1 LADNITIL
9 IADDNTMLCAM
20 LASYLNH
27 RSGIQVVGTVN
38 DGQAAVQLV
47 DQLHPDVVLMDIVM
61 PVMDGLSATRIIR
74 ERYPH
79 VKVVILT
86 SGFGAQADDALAAGA
101 SAYVLKM
108 VSVDEI
114 AHVIRTVH
122 MSRDGEGDG
131 TDPDDPDNGE

>member
-27 RSGIQVVGTVN
+27 RSGIQVVGTAN
-38 DGQAAVQLV
+38 DGQAALELV
-47 DQLHPDVVLMDIVM
+47 DQLHPNVVLMDIVM

-74 ERYPH
+74 QRYPQ

-86 SGFGAQADDALAAGA
+86 SGFGAQSDDALAAGA

-122 MSRDGEGDG
+122 MSRDSDG
-131 TDPDDPDNGE
+131 DDPDNPDNGE